1 MQRVIRASASLTL
14 CLVVTQV
21 GAEVPA
27 DVARMIAAIP
37 KAAQE
42 LNYEGEFVYAHDTH
56 IDAMRIVHRADIE
69 APAERLVSLSGPA
82 REVVREGDKVTCT
95 FSDHR
100 SVLVERRQP
109 RDFVTLALSEPVETI
124 ARHYEFMPL
133 PDDRVAGRTAKV
145 FSVRPRKADRHSY
158 QLWVDASSNLLL
170 RSAVIDGNG
179 KVLEQVMFTQIAVG
193 GKIADDSLI
202 PEVDGEGYTWYT
214 NEKQPPAPKT
224 EQQSLQVRWVPE
236 GFALKELH
244 TQKRASG
251 RKPVHHV
258 VYSDGLAMVSV
269 FVEEISTEEPPL
281 QGYSTLGAVN
291 AFSRLQDHH
300 QVTVV
305 GEVPQ
310 ATVRRIAESVRIRA
324 DSVSAR

>member
-1 MQRVIRASASLTL
+1 MAAMCRLGLSVLL
-14 CLVVTQV
+14 CLMMGQ
-21 GAEVPA
+21 AAAAVPTEL
-27 DVARMIAAIP
+27 ARMIAAIP
-37 KAAQE
+37 KATQT
-42 LNYEGEFVYAHDTH
+42 LSYEGEFIYAHDTH
-56 IDAMRIVHRADIE
+56 LDAMRIVHRADRDS
-69 APAERLVSLSGPA
+69 PAERLVSLSGPA
-82 REVVREGDKVTCT
+82 REVVRRGDKVTCT

-109 RDFVTLALSEPVETI
+109 RDFVTLTLSEPVETI
-124 ARHYEFMPL
+124 ARHYEFEQL
-133 PDDRVAGRTAKV
+133 EDDRVAGRAAKV
-145 FSVRPRKADRHSY
+145 ISIRPRKADRHSY
-158 QLWVDASSNLLL
+158 QLWLDAASNLLL

-179 KVLEQVMFTQIAVG
+179 KVLEQVMFTEIAIG
-193 GKIADDSLI
+193 GKIPDDSLE
-202 PEVDGEGYTWYT
+202 PEVDGEGFTWYT
-214 NEKQPPAPKT
+214 NEKQAPAR
-224 EQQSLQVRWVPE
+224 QSGDEALRVRWVPE

-269 FVEEISTEEPPL
+269 FVEEISTEEAPL

-291 AFSRLQDHH
+291 AFSRLQDGH

-310 ATVRRIAESVRIRA
+310 AMVRRIAESVSIRA
-324 DSVSAR
+324 DNVSAR

>member
-1 MQRVIRASASLTL
+1 MAVMCRLGLPVLL
-14 CLVVTQV
+14 CLTTAQAAAVVPEEL
-21 GAEVPA
+21 AS
-27 DVARMIAAIP
+27 MIAAIP
-37 KAAQE
+37 KATQT
-42 LNYEGEFVYAHDTH
+42 LSYEGEFIYAHDTH
-56 IDAMRIVHRADIE
+56 LDAMRIVHSADHNS
-69 APAERLVSLSGPA
+69 PAERLVSLSGPA
-82 REVVREGDKVTCT
+82 REVVRRGDKVTCT

-109 RDFVTLALSEPVETI
+109 RDFVTLTLSEPVETI
-124 ARHYEFMPL
+124 ARHYEFKYL
-133 PDDRVAGRTAKV
+133 EDDRVAGRAARV
-145 FSVRPRKADRHSY
+145 IRIQPRKPDRHSY
-158 QLWVDASSNLLL
+158 QLWVDAATNLLL

-179 KVLEQVMFTQIAVG
+179 KVLEQVMFTEIVIG
-193 GKIADDSLI
+193 GKIPANSLE
-202 PEVDGEGYTWYT
+202 PEVDGEGFTWYT
-214 NEKQPPAPKT
+214 NEKQPT
-224 EQQSLQVRWVPE
+224 ESRSGDEALRVRWVPE
-236 GFALKELH
+236 GFTLKELH

-291 AFSRLQDHH
+291 AFSRLQARH

-310 ATVRRIAESVRIRA
+310 ATVRRIAESVSIRT
-324 DSVSAR
+324 DDISAR